1 MPTQTYTPIARQVLA
16 SATSSITFSSIS
28 SDYTDLVLVCNG
40 AVTSGTAN
48 WVLQIGNGSVDT
60 GSNYSETD
68 LWGTGSAA
76 QSARGSNQTNILLN
90 SYGYLDTVFRA
101 NAISHIMNYSNTT
114 TYKTILAKANNADNG
129 VHAGAGLWRSTV
141 AINTIKIA
149 TSASTFVTGSTFT
162 LYGIKAGS

>member
-1 MPTQTYTPIARQVLA
+1 MANTYVALA
-16 SATSSITFSSIS
+16 TNTLGTAASSVTFSSIPGT
-28 SDYTDLVLVCNG
+28 YTDLVLVCNG

-76 QSARGSNQTNILLN
+76 QSARGSNQTSILLN

-114 TYKTILAKANNADNG
+114 TYKTILARANNADNG
-129 VHAGAGLWRSTV
+129 VHAGVGLWRSTV

-149 TSASTFVTGSTFT
+149 ASASTFVTGSTFS
-162 LYGIKAGS
+162 LYGILAA